1 MTRGGNRSGST
12 PEARDDR
19 PMKTTA
25 PTVPTK
31 GGVPVENLLDAAFRT
46 FAERGYRATRLEEV
60 AEAAGVT
67 KGAIYYYFD
76 GKEDL
81 LRKAVETRHRAI
93 FRDIEEALA
102 AERAPASAKIRL
114 VLRKV
119 WQHWLEP
126 GWGPAFRL
134 MLGEMSVEFPALFR
148 TWAMEGPIQG
158 CEVVSDLI
166 EEGVQQG
173 EFRAGVDADVSAR
186 LVVSG
191 LMLQAAMHVHLGL
204 NQLAPCDADRIFDS
218 SVDLFLH
225 GLSVTHGHPGARPGT
240 DVEPEKA

>member
-1 MTRGGNRSGST
+1 MTTTATTT
-12 PEARDDR
+12 PERR
-19 PMKTTA
+19 
-25 PTVPTK
+25 
-31 GGVPVENLLDAAFRT
+31 GVPFENLLDAAFRT
-46 FAERGYRATRLEEV
+46 FTERGYRATRLEEI

-81 LRKAVETRHRAI
+81 LRRAVETRHRAI
-93 FRDIEEALA
+93 FHDIEEALS

-134 MLGEMSVEFPALFR
+134 MLGEMSVDFPPLFR

-158 CEVVSDLI
+158 CLLVGDLI
-166 EEGVQQG
+166 EEGIRQR
-173 EFRAGVDADVSAR
+173 EFRAGVDADVAAR

-204 NQLAPCDADRIFDS
+204 AELAPCDVDRIFDS

-225 GLSVTHGHPGARPGT
+225 GLSVTHGHGGAPLAVDGSLG
-240 DVEPEKA
+240 DA